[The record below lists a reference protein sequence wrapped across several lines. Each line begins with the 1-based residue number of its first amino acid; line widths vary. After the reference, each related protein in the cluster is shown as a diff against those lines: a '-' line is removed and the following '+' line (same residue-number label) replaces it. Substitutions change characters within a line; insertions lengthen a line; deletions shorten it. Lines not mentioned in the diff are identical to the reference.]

1 MFATYLIGLREGL
14 EATLV
19 VSILVAFLV
28 KSQRRDRLPQVW
40 AGVGLAVALSVVFG
54 SLIQYTSTSLL
65 RTSESREF
73 FEAVTSVA
81 AVVFVTWMIFW
92 MRRAARSIAG
102 ELRGKLTEALAVG
115 SLAVAGMAFL
125 AVVREGLE
133 TALIFYAAAE
143 SVAGGT
149 GAGSLLALVGGIATA
164 VVIGF
169 LIYRSALKINLSRF
183 FTWTGALLIL
193 VAAGILKYGVHD
205 FQEAGVLPGLNN
217 QAFDISATLDPNAW
231 YGALLAG
238 MFNITAAPTVLELVA
253 WVAYAVPVLVLFL
266 RKPATPAKPPAAP
279 AANASTGAPAAN
291 ASTGAPAA
299 NAPAATPAG
308 NAPAES
314 TATTPEP
321 APATVDAAAVPSPR
335 A

>member
-40 AGVGLAVALSVVFG
+40 GGVGLAVALSVLFG
-54 SLIQYTSTSLL
+54 WLIEYTSTSLL
-65 RTSESREF
+65 ARSEDREL

-92 MRRAARSIAG
+92 MRRAARTMAG
-102 ELRGKLTEALAVG
+102 ELRGRLGEALAVG

-125 AVVREGLE
+125 AVIREGLE
-133 TALIFYAAAE
+133 TALIFYSAAQGA
-143 SVAGGT
+143 AGDSGP
-149 GAGSLLALVGGIATA
+149 LLALLAGIASA
-164 VVIGF
+164 VAIGVGLYF
-169 LIYRSALKINLSRF
+169 SALRINLSTF

-205 FQEAGVLPGLNN
+205 FQEAGVLPGLNDL
-217 QAFDISATLDPNAW
+217 AFDISATLDPSTW
-231 YGALLAG
+231 YAALLAG
-238 MFNITAAPTVLELVA
+238 MFNVTPAPSVLETVA

-266 RKPATPAKPPAAP
+266 RRPAPPAGASAP
-279 AANASTGAPAAN
+279 APSAGAAGVTEPTGTAPA
-291 ASTGAPAA
+291 
-299 NAPAATPAG
+299 
-308 NAPAES
+308 
-314 TATTPEP
+314 
-321 APATVDAAAVPSPR
+321 SPR

>member
-40 AGVGLAVALSVVFG
+40 AGVGLAVALSVGFG

-65 RTSESREF
+65 RTSESREL

-92 MRRAARSIAG
+92 MRRAARTIAG
-102 ELRGKLTEALAVG
+102 ELRGKLTDALAVG

-125 AVVREGLE
+125 AVIREGLE

-143 SVAGGT
+143 SAAGGT
-149 GAGSLLALVGGIATA
+149 GPGSLLALAGGIATA

-169 LIYRSALKINLSRF
+169 LLYRSAVRINLGRF

-205 FQEAGVLPGLNN
+205 FQEAGVLPGLNDL
-217 QAFDISATLDPNAW
+217 AFDISTTLDPGSW

-238 MFNITAAPTVLELVA
+238 MFNVTAAPTVLELVA

-266 RKPATPAKPPAAP
+266 RRPAQPVQPAKPVRPAQSTEPAADP
-279 AANASTGAPAAN
+279 AD
-291 ASTGAPAA
+291 
-299 NAPAATPAG
+299 
-308 NAPAES
+308 
-314 TATTPEP
+314 
-321 APATVDAAAVPSPR
+321 VAAVPSPR
-335 A
+335 S

>member
-40 AGVGLAVALSVVFG
+40 AGVGLAVALSVGFG

-65 RTSESREF
+65 RTSESREL

-92 MRRAARSIAG
+92 MRRAARTIAG
-102 ELRGKLTEALAVG
+102 ELRGKLTDALAVG

-125 AVVREGLE
+125 AVIREGLE

-143 SVAGGT
+143 SAAGGT
-149 GAGSLLALVGGIATA
+149 GPGSLLALAGGIATA

-169 LIYRSALKINLSRF
+169 LLYRSAVRINLSRF

-205 FQEAGVLPGLNN
+205 FQEAGVLPGLNDL
-217 QAFDISATLDPNAW
+217 AFDISTTLDPASW

-238 MFNITAAPTVLELVA
+238 MFNVTAAPTVLELVA

-266 RKPATPAKPPAAP
+266 RKPAKPAQPAQAAKPAGTAEPVPAAAP
-279 AANASTGAPAAN
+279 AADTSDAPAD
-291 ASTGAPAA
+291 
-299 NAPAATPAG
+299 
-308 NAPAES
+308 
-314 TATTPEP
+314 
-321 APATVDAAAVPSPR
+321 VAAVPSPR